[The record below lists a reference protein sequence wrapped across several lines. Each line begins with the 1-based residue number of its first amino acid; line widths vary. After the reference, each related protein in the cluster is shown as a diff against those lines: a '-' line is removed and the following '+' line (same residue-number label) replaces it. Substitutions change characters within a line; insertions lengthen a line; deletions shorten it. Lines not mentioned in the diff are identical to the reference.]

1 MLLTSVARSS
11 SSSVMTIFPSRCA
24 SPKEKVESKVST
36 AYLSIVR
43 HYTMNTIFQYCIL
56 TFIYLFQTI
65 KQRIGLSYRR
75 LLDRVAEH
83 SSRIYFFCYRSE
95 RVSFAISLLQDRF
108 KYIQHATMYARVV
121 LLALYLIQ
129 FGVHYKV
136 HLNGNRY

>member
-1 MLLTSVARSS
+1 
-11 SSSVMTIFPSRCA
+11 MTIFASRCA

-56 TFIYLFQTI
+56 TFIFLFQTI
-65 KQRIGLSYRR
+65 KQCIGSSYKR

-83 SSRIYFFCYRSE
+83 SSRIFVFCYHSE

-108 KYIQHATMYARVV
+108 YIQHAMYARVV